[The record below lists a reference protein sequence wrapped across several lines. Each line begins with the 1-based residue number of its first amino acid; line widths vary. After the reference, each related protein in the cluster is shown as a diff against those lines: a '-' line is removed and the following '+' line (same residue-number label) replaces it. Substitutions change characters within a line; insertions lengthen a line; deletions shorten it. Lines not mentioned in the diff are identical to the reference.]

1 MDLLKLKLLMEQL
14 LDITECINKENKP
27 LLTLLLAFLP
37 GLEDYYTELNL
48 IQMRNLGNSLRLLK
62 DQ

>member
-14 LDITECINKENKP
+14 LDITECINKENKL
-27 LLTLLLAFLP
+27 LLTLLLAFLH

-48 IQMRNLGNSLRLLK
+48 IQMKNLENSLRLLK